1 MEIFN
6 DNLFFKAGQTGIFVG
21 QMCTSTVY
29 KNSHL
34 EVQISRTLLFLI
46 KFLQRQMV
54 RKDEHRIHVA

>member
-1 MEIFN
+1 MEISN
-6 DNLFFKAGQTGIFVG
+6 DNFFFKAGQTKILIG
-21 QMCTSTVY
+21 QMRTSTVY

-34 EVQISRTLLFLI
+34 EVQTSRTLLFLI

>member
-1 MEIFN
+1 METFN
-6 DNLFFKAGQTGIFVG
+6 DNFFFTAGQVG

-34 EVQISRTLLFLI
+34 DVQISRTLFLI